1 MQYMP
6 RAYDPSRTS
15 ASHTLPM
22 RSQHLQGLSFRA
34 ASPRSHK
41 ERPQAEA
48 LEMLPLQAKDRIIR
62 AQSKS
67 NGLDLHLHKQQV
79 APLERVAANKQPPRG
94 RRQLREHITTANS
107 LQNPW
112 EIAEKPDKRFIEIW
126 KWEIC
131 LRAGDRNPKKVETT
145 ERKRPLENLI
155 IRQTNNKMPHRQSPA
170 NVNALKETTI
180 NKR

>member
-6 RAYDPSRTS
+6 RAYDPSRAS

-22 RSQHLQGLSFRA
+22 RSQSLQGLFVRA

-48 LEMLPLQAKDRIIR
+48 IEMLPLQAKDRIIR

-79 APLERVAANKQPPRG
+79 ASIERAIANQQPPRV
-94 RRQLREHITTANS
+94 RRQLLEHITTANS
-107 LQNPW
+107 LQDP
-112 EIAEKPDKRFIEIW
+112 
-126 KWEIC
+126 
-131 LRAGDRNPKKVETT
+131 
-145 ERKRPLENLI
+145 
-155 IRQTNNKMPHRQSPA
+155 
-170 NVNALKETTI
+170 
-180 NKR
+180 